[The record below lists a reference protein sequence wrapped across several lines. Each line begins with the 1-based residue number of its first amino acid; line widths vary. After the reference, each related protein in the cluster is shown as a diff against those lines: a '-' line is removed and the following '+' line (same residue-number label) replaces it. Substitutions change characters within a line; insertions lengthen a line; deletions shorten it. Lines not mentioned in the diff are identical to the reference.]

1 MLNLKKL
8 LTKILQQLSAI
19 GTIKTDY
26 LRSNTSVP
34 NNTYTALCTISL
46 DKGVWVIN
54 GGARWATNVN
64 GSRDTNISTT
74 SGSTAM
80 QLTTHPNQNNW
91 TQTNLTQIVNVSAD
105 GTPYYL
111 NARQTSGGAL
121 NALTANAANSG
132 TYITAVRIA

>member
-19 GTIKTDY
+19 GTIKTAY
-26 LRSNTSVP
+26 LTSDRSVA
-34 NNTYTALCTISL
+34 NNTYVSLCSVSL
-46 DKGVWVIN
+46 DKGVWVIT
-54 GGARWATNVN
+54 GGARWNTNAN

-74 SGSTAM
+74 AGNTAM
-80 QLTTHPNQNNW
+80 QSTIQPNSNNW
-91 TQTNLTQIVNVSAD
+91 TQTNLTRIVSVSTD
-105 GTPYYL
+105 GTPYHL

-121 NALTANAANSG
+121 TARAGETNGG